1 MTFAQLL
8 NQNSYVVAAL
18 FFFAIIL
25 LVAWR
30 VRQKANRL
38 ALILGSAIVLIA
50 LNFVFRVGV
59 SEIQTTTQFDEIL
72 ATHQPVVLEI
82 YSNY

>member
-1 MTFAQLL
+1 MTLPQLV

-18 FFFAIIL
+18 FFFTIIL
-25 LVAWR
+25 IMAWR
-30 VRQKANRL
+30 VRQKTLRL
-38 ALILGSAIVLIA
+38 ALILGGALILIA

-59 SEIQTTTQFDEIL
+59 SEIQATTQFDEIL
-72 ATHQPVVLEI
+72 AAHQPLVLEI